1 MAGQF
6 GILGFNSGNDKT
18 KTDIFSLGSQTQR
31 AHQEFALHSP
41 TQDNVIVLL
50 PTESLLQVIL
60 MLNTLISQPSTLI
73 QTKAHSQGLVLQ
85 PLDAP
90 QRCTRGLLYQASTRM
105 MSTAIPLS
113 IQDNRRFSVHRKV
126 YGLPF
131 NLGLRKLESL
141 SAPVYGNPNTE
152 CSCTHS
158 FLTGSQFQK
167 QA

>member
-1 MAGQF
+1 
-6 GILGFNSGNDKT
+6 
-18 KTDIFSLGSQTQR
+18 LGSKTQR

-50 PTESLLQVIL
+50 PPEALLQVIL
-60 MLNTLISQPSTLI
+60 MLNTLIIQPSTLI
-73 QTKAHSQGLVLQ
+73 QTKAHSQGLFHQ

-90 QRCTRGLLYQASTRM
+90 QRCTRRGLLSQASTGM
-105 MSTAIPLS
+105 MSAAIPLS
-113 IQDNRRFSVHRKV
+113 IQDNRRFSVHLKV

-131 NLGLRKLESL
+131 NLGLRNLESL

-152 CSCTHS
+152 CSCAHS